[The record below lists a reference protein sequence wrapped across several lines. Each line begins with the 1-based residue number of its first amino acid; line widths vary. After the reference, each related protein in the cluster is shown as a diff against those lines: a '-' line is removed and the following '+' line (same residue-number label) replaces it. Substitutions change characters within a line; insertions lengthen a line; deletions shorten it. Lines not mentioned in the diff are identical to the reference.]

1 MAQNTFDPSKFTTQK
16 AKPLPVIL
24 LLDTSGS
31 MNIVTNPAD
40 VRDTGQT
47 GVVDGQR
54 VRFVEGGITRISSL
68 NSSVRKMFNT
78 FSRFERDSTEL
89 LVSIITFGADTRMIL
104 PPTQASNVQYNDLQA
119 AGETPLGQCLGIAKR
134 LIEDKN
140 QIPSR
145 AYRPLVVLVSDGMP
159 NDSWQAPLEDFIHN
173 GRTAKCDRMALA
185 IGDDADRNM
194 LAQFIEGTGR
204 NVFEADTADQIANFF
219 KFVTMSTVARSQS
232 KDPNVVD
239 TSTNLPLVNVPEGS
253 GNTGNSGS
261 TGGNPDTEE
270 EDDNIWEW

>member
-1 MAQNTFDPSKFTTQK
+1 MAQNTFDPTKFTTQK

-31 MNIVTNPAD
+31 MNIVTNPND

-47 GVVDGQR
+47 GFVDGQQ
-54 VRFVEGGITRISSL
+54 VRFVEGGITRIASL
-68 NSSVRKMFNT
+68 NSSVKKMLNT
-78 FSRFERDSTEL
+78 FSRFERDSTEI
-89 LVSIITFGADTRMIL
+89 LVSIITFGADTRMVI
-104 PPTQASNVQYNDLQA
+104 PPTSASNVGFADLQA
-119 AGETPLGQCLGIAKR
+119 SGDTPLGRGLGIAKG

-159 NDSWQAPLEDFIHN
+159 NDSWQGPLADFIQN

-185 IGDDADRNM
+185 ISDEADRNM

-204 NVFEADTADQIANFF
+204 EVFNADTAEQI
-219 KFVTMSTVARSQS
+219 T
-232 KDPNVVD
+232 
-239 TSTNLPLVNVPEGS
+239 
-253 GNTGNSGS
+253 
-261 TGGNPDTEE
+261 
-270 EDDNIWEW
+270 